1 MKKIYFILSL
11 VLIASISVKA
21 TTYSDSTKVIPG
33 HKNLIKINVPALALR
48 TYALEFE
55 RGITKKTALSLGFR
69 FMPKGAIPFKDQ
81 INDIIDDPETSKQLN
96 LFQFGNTAI
105 TPQIKFY
112 FGKDLFKGFYLAPF
126 ARFATYKA
134 EGTFLFDVNGT
145 EEAMPLTGDLS
156 TVTGGLEIGVQF
168 RLGKAVHL
176 NFNFGPQ
183 FGTSKG
189 DFTGTKTLSPE
200 EQQELR
206 DELENLDIPFT
217 DKTVTVNGS
226 GANVKLDGPWG
237 GLKGGIMLGIR
248 F

>member
-1 MKKIYFILSL
+1 MKKTYIILCA
-11 VLIASISVKA
+11 LITLALSSSA
-21 TTYSDSTKVIPG
+21 YTSSDSTKVITG

-48 TYALEFE
+48 TYAVEYE
-55 RGITKKTALSLGFR
+55 RGIGKKIALSLGYR
-69 FMPKGAIPFKDQ
+69 FMPKGDIPFRDEVNNL
-81 INDIIDDPETSKQLN
+81 INDPETAKQLN
-96 LFQFGNTAI
+96 SFQFGNSAI

-126 ARFATYKA
+126 ARIAKYNVA
-134 EGTFLFDVNGT
+134 GTFLFDVNGT
-145 EEAMPLTGDLS
+145 QEEMPLTGDLN
-156 TVTGGLEIGVQF
+156 TLTGGLEIGVQF

-189 DFTGTKTLSPE
+189 DFTGTKTLSTQ
-200 EQQELR
+200 EQQGLR
-206 DELENLDIPFT
+206 DELENLEIPFT

-226 GANVKLDGPWG
+226 GANVKLNGPWG
-237 GLKGGIMLGIR
+237 GLKAGIMLGIR